1 MTKSLSV
8 PKAEDASVF
17 PIASEQ
23 IVKASKALLSH
34 MRKAAKEASASASKK
49 NLLEDDEGS
58 DMAQEPIWL
67 NLTTKRNVRDD
78 NSLKPGRVAVP
89 HPLIPADSEAT
100 ICLVVADPQ
109 RAYKDIVA
117 SDEFP
122 AALAKR
128 ITRVVDVTHLQ
139 AKFRTFEAQR
149 QLFASH
155 DVFLADDRI
164 INRLPKCLGK
174 TFYRSTAKRPIP
186 VYLAPRKPKSDK
198 SQQQQPKKKGS
209 GKKEKGDEANARP
222 AAEIAAEVQAA
233 TGAALVHLS
242 PSTSTA
248 VKVGFGG
255 WTADQL
261 AENAAA
267 VARALVERHIP
278 RKWANVR
285 SVFLKGTTTA
295 ALPLWQTDEL
305 WLDGAKDVLPEG
317 SEELKALED
326 KKNKEKPNVGRKRK
340 ALEAA
345 AEDAAA
351 DGEEVEEVAAAEAK
365 KPAKKKAKVPVVESN
380 DDKLDKQI
388 KERKDK
394 LKKQKKAAKLAMEA

>member
-1 MTKSLSV
+1 MSQHPSANIV
-8 PKAEDASVF
+8 SF
-17 PIASEQ
+17 PCPQ
-23 IVKASKALLSH
+23 ILKASKALLSH
-34 MRKAAKEASASASKK
+34 MRKAAKEASANASKK

-58 DMAQEPIWL
+58 DVAQEPIWL

-78 NSLKPGRVAVP
+78 NSLKPGRVTVP

-100 ICLVVADPQ
+100 ICLIVADPQ

-122 AALAKR
+122 TALAKR

-139 AKFRTFEAQR
+139 SKFRTFEAQR
-149 QLFASH
+149 QLLAAH

-198 SQQQQPKKKGS
+198 NQQQQQQPKKKGN
-209 GKKEKGDEANARP
+209 GKKEKGDEASARP

-255 WTADQL
+255 WTAEQV
-261 AENAAA
+261 AENVAA
-267 VARALVERHIP
+267 VVRTLVERHIP

-285 SVFLKGTTTA
+285 SVFLKGATTA

-326 KKNKEKPNVGRKRK
+326 KKKEKPNVGRKRK

-345 AEDAAA
+345 EAAAEDAAQA
-351 DGEEVEEVAAAEAK
+351 EDEDAVAAEVK
-365 KPAKKKAKVPVVESN
+365 KPAKKKAKVPVAESN
-380 DDKLDKQI
+380 DDNLDKQI
-388 KERKDK
+388 KERKEK
-394 LKKQKKAAKLAMEA
+394 LKKQKKKAKLAMED